1 MIEGSYEEIKEESL
15 FRPKDTDR
23 LIAEGYPVNFKK
35 YLVEGW
41 RIFRADM
48 GSFLIYA
55 AIFLAI
61 NLSLEMIP
69 VIGQVIAPVLMVP
82 FAMGFFIFA
91 AKKMKRQP
99 TRFEDFFKGF
109 NYFVPLAI
117 VGILTSL
124 LIVIGLF
131 VFILPGIYLA
141 VGYLFSGILI
151 VDRKLTPWQAME
163 TSRKIITKQWLILCF
178 LALFLLS
185 LIFVGTLF
193 FIIGLIPATAIA
205 FCILTAAYDDIIGIQ
220 PDDLYGPRL

>member
-91 AKKMKRQP
+91 AKKIKQQP